1 MAPDLTLPADVF
13 DVAEIVAREFASHAQ
28 HVRDRA
34 AADLKVRAARL
45 RSGPPTPSSPDP
57 VVEALTAS
65 CHTEAGRIHSA
76 PHLVAAAACEA
87 VAALLETPSNEEEE
101 TGA

>member
-13 DVAEIVAREFASHAQ
+13 DVAEIVAREFASHEQ
-28 HVRDRA
+28 HVLDRA
-34 AADLKVRAARL
+34 AADLRARAALL
-45 RSGPPTPSSPDP
+45 RSMPS
-57 VVEALTAS
+57 VEDELTAALMAS

-101 TGA
+101 SRG

>member
-1 MAPDLTLPADVF
+1 MPDLTLSD
-13 DVAEIVAREFASHAQ
+13 IVAHHYAGHVQ
-28 HVRDRA
+28 HTRHSVADELRRRA
-34 AADLKVRAARL
+34 ASLRL
-45 RSGPPTPSSPDP
+45 APSSPDP

-101 TGA
+101 SRG